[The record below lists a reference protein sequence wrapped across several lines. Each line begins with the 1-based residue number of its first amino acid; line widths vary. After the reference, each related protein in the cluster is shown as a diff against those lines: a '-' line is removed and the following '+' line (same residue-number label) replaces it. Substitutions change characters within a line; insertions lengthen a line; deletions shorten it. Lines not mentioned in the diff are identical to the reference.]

1 MSAAVAWAC
10 AQHAWIQTCLRTINE
25 DDATRDAVHGGIA
38 RRRLL
43 HRQRKAR
50 AATDAARERAF
61 SAMEA
66 LREAAMALI
75 GG

>member
-10 AQHAWIQTCLRTINE
+10 AQHAWIQACLRMINE

-50 AATDAARERAF
+50 AATDVARATNCEIIARKI
-61 SAMEA
+61 
-66 LREAAMALI
+66 LRDL
-75 GG
+75 